1 MNGYKFEYGDNPSEI
16 AEKQIFRLLIA
27 SRYVRVNRAKV
38 KPFLFSHLRVWSFY
52 FSCLFFFL
60 YTGLNSFNPIVFF
73 VRVRFFLLVVCNFQR
88 VWRRNSTASYKVKK
102 N

>member
-27 SRYVRVNRAKV
+27 SRYVRVNRAK
-38 KPFLFSHLRVWSFY
+38 
-52 FSCLFFFL
+52 CA
-60 YTGLNSFNPIVFF
+60 TFNEFGGAIPP
-73 VRVRFFLLVVCNFQR
+73 LV
-88 VWRRNSTASYKVKK
+88 KVKK